1 LQTGNPRHVTAFKV
15 ANEYSLTAAVLLELI
30 QATVGRGARLR
41 FKACGFSMCPFI
53 RNEDVLTVAPLNGA
67 SPGLGDVVAFRRP
80 DTGKLVIHRIVGKKG
95 GSYLIKGDNA
105 LESDGLV
112 TRAEIAARVVKVERD
127 GRRVFIGLGP
137 ERRGVALLSR
147 RNLHVPLLRFI
158 CRIYRPVLRRT
169 AA

>member
-1 LQTGNPRHVTAFKV
+1 MQAGNHRHVTAIEGT
-15 ANEYSLTAAVLLELI
+15 NEFSLTAAVLMELI
-30 QATVGRGARLR
+30 QAAVGRGARLR

-95 GSYLIKGDNA
+95 SSYLIKGDNA
-105 LESDGLV
+105 LEADGLV
-112 TRAEIAARVVKVERD
+112 TSAEIAARVVKVER
-127 GRRVFIGLGP
+127 GSRRVFIGLGP
-137 ERRGVALLSR
+137 ERRVVALLSR

-158 CRIYRPVLRRT
+158 YRIYKLI
-169 AA
+169 